1 MCVCCVAL
9 PCGVH
14 SLIFVLLVW
23 YTELFTLCVGGWKM
37 YESCSSSRCKYYSL
51 YLWSIYIRSVGACTL
66 SIHMHMSGKSS
77 TSPKLYEHTW
87 VCISFVWIGTNL
99 LKFYEFLRLI
109 LNKRGHK
116 SGITDR
122 LDGFW
127 ML

>member
-1 MCVCCVAL
+1 MNRTNIHNKSQFLLVHRVLTQKENEQIIMCVCCVAL

-23 YTELFTLCVGGWKM
+23 YTELLFTLCVGGWKM

-77 TSPKLYEHTW
+77 TSPKLYENTHGC
-87 VCISFVWIGTNL
+87 VLVLFELGQI
-99 LKFYEFLRLI
+99 Y
-109 LNKRGHK
+109 
-116 SGITDR
+116 
-122 LDGFW
+122 
-127 ML
+127 